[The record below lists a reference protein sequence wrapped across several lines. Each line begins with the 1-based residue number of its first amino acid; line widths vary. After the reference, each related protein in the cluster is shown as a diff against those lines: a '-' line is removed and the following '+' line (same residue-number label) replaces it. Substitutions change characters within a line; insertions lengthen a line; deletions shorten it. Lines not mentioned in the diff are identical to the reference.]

1 MFIFTI
7 LKILSNN
14 VSKQKLN
21 IKELP
26 EEYKHIIEQLISL
39 LYRNRIVP
47 MSFARN
53 FARNL
58 YELKDERF
66 IRMLI
71 KFIYDYEFPKTN
83 KYESTDDEIF
93 DF

>member
-1 MFIFTI
+1 
-7 LKILSNN
+7 
-14 VSKQKLN
+14 
-21 IKELP
+21 
-26 EEYKHIIEQLISL
+26 
-39 LYRNRIVP
+39 